1 MKAKHIKYTVEF
13 DVPIKI
19 EDTKMNPNAYDMI
32 TALMEQSIK
41 TQLFYFTKDGVQPHS
56 VRAKNIKVS
65 YETTVQDYQI

>member
-41 TQLFYFTKDGVQPHS
+41 TQLFYFTKPGIPPHS
-56 VRAKNIKVS
+56 VKAKNIKVS
-65 YETTVQDYQI
+65 HETSVQDYQI

>member
-41 TQLFYFTKDGVQPHS
+41 TQLFYFTKDGVPPHS